1 MVLYYFPG
9 AGFIFT
15 KNTSRKFENPLI
27 LLLGFPLGTK
37 LRKQADNRTI
47 FVEKKR
53 FFQFGYY
60 IHQSFIWEQKKKN
73 FYLILEFNKFYTIN
87 HLLCTVYTAMNLN
100 QMVPRKEN

>member
-47 FVEKKR
+47 FVEKKD
-53 FFQFGYY
+53 FFNLDITF
-60 IHQSFIWEQKKKN
+60 
-73 FYLILEFNKFYTIN
+73 IN
-87 HLLCTVYTAMNLN
+87 HLFGNKK
-100 QMVPRKEN
+100 RKISI